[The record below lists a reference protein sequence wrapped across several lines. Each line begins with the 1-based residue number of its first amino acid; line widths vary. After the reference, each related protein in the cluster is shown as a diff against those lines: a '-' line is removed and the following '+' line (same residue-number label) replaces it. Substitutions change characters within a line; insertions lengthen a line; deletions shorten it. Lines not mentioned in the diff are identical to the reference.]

1 MNNKTNED
9 YEASRNKQV
18 AKMRSTMDYA
28 MGALIMILGFFI
40 IKKYGKDVTLLVFGI
55 ISMAYGLWRIYRGYK
70 KNYF

>member
-18 AKMRSTMDYA
+18 AKMRSMMDYA